1 MFLQFQKTT
10 NFTAAAPIIINAL
23 ELLTIDFNNFEMNGE
38 IVNQTHIEVGNP
50 KYQFYTPSSVSSIEI
65 ALNIIDISS
74 SFIPGPPCSGGNS
87 ASIVAPQSE
96 FPLIKVQIV
105 NNNTLSEFRYIILN
119 PTKILYSETV
129 SFIDSVTSQ
138 MVTAVIIVMNDI
150 NRTRFRTTLTYADI
164 VSILHPVIV
173 S

>member
-10 NFTAAAPIIINAL
+10 NFTASAPIIVNAL

-38 IVNQTHIEVGNP
+38 IIDQTHIEVGSP

-65 ALNIIDISS
+65 ALNILDLSGG
-74 SFIPGPPCSGGNS
+74 FIPGPPCSGSNS
-87 ASIVAPQSE
+87 AWIVAPQSQ
-96 FPLIKVQIV
+96 FPLLRVQII

-119 PTKILYSETV
+119 PSKILYAETV
-129 SFIDSVTSQ
+129 SFIDSVTSH
-138 MVTAVIIVMNDI
+138 MVTAVIIVMNDM
-150 NRTRFRTTLTYADI
+150 NRTSFRTTLTYADI
-164 VSILHPVIV
+164 VSILHPIIV